1 MTASHFD
8 VWLTT
13 ANRVYKA
20 VPYEVVSDWLQQGR
34 IVSSDRVRPVGDDDW
49 RTVEDY
55 PTLAVYLPVASPS
68 AANDDAESLQP
79 LDLGITIR
87 RGRHETDEDVDMV
100 PLIDIS
106 LVLLIF
112 FMMTATVA
120 SGGSNIVVP
129 ETQFATLT
137 SDRAMLWVGIDIG
150 PDLQPVYSVGVGE
163 QMAAEGDQQLSADAA
178 IERIRQKL
186 RTREAG
192 RPMSIRVA
200 GHHRLPFET
209 VQQFTGRLTSLRSEG
224 LSEIKAEVSERAK

>member
-34 IVSSDRVRPVGDDDW
+34 VASTDRVRPAGENDW
-49 RTVEDY
+49 RTIEDY
-55 PTLAVYLPVASPS
+55 PTLAVYLPVASS
-68 AANDDAESLQP
+68 AEANDEAEALQP
-79 LDLGITIR
+79 VDLGIAIR
-87 RGRHETDEDVDMV
+87 RGRHDTDEDVDMV

-120 SGGSNIVVP
+120 SGGSNVAVP
-129 ETQFATLT
+129 ETKYVTLT
-137 SDRAMLWVGIDIG
+137 SDRTMLWVGIDIG
-150 PDLQPVYSVGVGE
+150 QDSQPVYSFGE
-163 QMAAEGDQQLSADAA
+163 GERPAAEGDQQLSIDGV
-178 IERIRQKL
+178 IVRIREKL
-186 RTREAG
+186 RTREGG
-192 RPMSIRVA
+192 RPMSVRVA
-200 GHHRLPFET
+200 AHHRLPYET
-209 VQQFTGRLTSLRSEG
+209 VQLFTARLSLLRSEG

>member
-20 VPYEVVSDWLQQGR
+20 VPYEVVADWLQQGR
-34 IVSSDRVRPVGDDDW
+34 VASSDRVRSAGEGDW
-49 RTVEDY
+49 RVVEEY

-68 AANDDAESLQP
+68 DTNDDSEAMQP
-79 LDLGITIR
+79 VDLGIQIR
-87 RGRHETDEDVDMV
+87 RGKHDADEDVDMV

-112 FMMTATVA
+112 FMMTSTVA
-120 SGGSNIVVP
+120 SGGSNVQVP
-129 ETQFATLT
+129 DTQFATLT
-137 SDRAMLWVGIDIG
+137 SDRAMLWVGMDFG
-150 PDLQPVYSVGVGE
+150 PDLQPIYSFGE
-163 QMAAEGDQQLSADAA
+163 GERMAADEDRQLTSDGV

-192 RPMSIRVA
+192 RPMTLRIA
-200 GHHRLPFET
+200 AHHRLPYET
-209 VQQFTGRLTSLRSEG
+209 VQQFTAKVSLLRAEG
-224 LSEIKAEVSERAK
+224 LSDIKAEVSERSK